1 MAVLEMVQR
10 VARESSRRSK
20 KTTCLYTS
28 SSPIQVYRPR
38 PESDFLDSAA
48 RLSPGIRERRIIAE
62 HQKQLEREIQEMHDT
77 VRRNALRRRRPC
89 NVWDSN
95 SLSSWNSSIDS
106 IAGTISLRRY
116 RAPIWDVIKGSS
128 PAGSSLRV
136 DGNIEKNKFDEMI
149 SREES
154 PTWSTQD
161 ARRKLDCSE
170 SKNGDELPS
179 WDTLEAT
186 LNRRLCNYGNALLGS
201 LETDESIGRN
211 CVAKSRE

>member
-1 MAVLEMVQR
+1 M
-10 VARESSRRSK
+10 
-20 KTTCLYTS
+20 
-28 SSPIQVYRPR
+28 
-38 PESDFLDSAA
+38 
-48 RLSPGIRERRIIAE
+48 
-62 HQKQLEREIQEMHDT
+62 
-77 VRRNALRRRRPC
+77 
-89 NVWDSN
+89 
-95 SLSSWNSSIDS
+95 
-106 IAGTISLRRY
+106 
-116 RAPIWDVIKGSS
+116 
-128 PAGSSLRV
+128 

-161 ARRKLDCSE
+161 ARRKLDRCE